1 MFSSNKQTSMHIHFL
16 FAFWAHIIVFF
27 DHFTAI
33 RYTVNAT
40 VKDPSF
46 SVDET
51 KSFFVNKNSLKIML
65 YRPNT
70 VKIFS

>member
-1 MFSSNKQTSMHIHFL
+1 MHVQLLFTFRAYIVILFNHF
-16 FAFWAHIIVFF
+16 A
-27 DHFTAI
+27 AI
-33 RYTVNAT
+33 WYAVNAT